1 MEDGRTCRYNGWR
14 SLRMTALMILLLL
27 GQAHAQAP
35 DAAPAPPELP
45 DDQAVIDFLNQTITW
60 YRHLATE
67 EQLVSQPGEVLF
79 LQQSRQMANEVLG
92 LTFDYARAQ
101 SQLIAATTPAKA
113 EQDKGNQMAG
123 LPDLPDLTQRI
134 NAVEAQIQTLQKRI
148 KALQQQRART
158 RGKARQALDTQ
169 LTNTQTE
176 LNIAQAR
183 ADALNSMATFTSGTG
198 STNGLNGLLA
208 QIEELQRTV
217 PELDAA
223 VAKAATQAQQAALPQ
238 RKSESGGI
246 LELTRNLI
254 GIAGKVQVLN
264 QSIQLVQALADTAA
278 KLRAPLTQ
286 RLAHMAHAGDALAK
300 TSQLNDAQA
309 LRQQQQQ
316 LESLTQQYKLTT
328 TAAVPLSKIGVALD
342 LYKGNLERWRT
353 STENQYSGQIRSLLL
368 QLGWLVAMLIIIFVV
383 GTIWRRVIFQHVQD
397 THRRYQFLRLR
408 RVVLGIVIG
417 IVVMFNFATE
427 VGSLA
432 TVMGFATAGI
442 AVALQNVILSI
453 AGYFFLIGRF
463 GIRVG
468 DRVQI
473 AGVTGD
479 IIDIGLVKLSLM
491 ELDINGNDR
500 QPTGRIVV
508 FSNAVVF
515 QPNGNFIKQIPG
527 TNFVWNEVTLL
538 LAPDTDYRQAEV
550 RLMSAIQEIFTTY
563 QASMQHQHKQMIN
576 SLNLEIQAP
585 EPQSRLQITQA
596 GVQISLRYPAEAS
609 QVLEIRDRIARQ
621 LIDTLNREPSLKLVG
636 QGTPN
641 IQMVTVPAPS
651 NSA

>member
-1 MEDGRTCRYNGWR
+1 MGSGTVSTMAFGRSIY
-14 SLRMTALMILLLL
+14 MTLLIALLLF
-27 GQAHAQAP
+27 GSARAQAP
-35 DAAPAPPELP
+35 DAAHAPAELP
-45 DDQAVIDFLNQTITW
+45 NDQAVIDFLNQTIAW
-60 YRHLATE
+60 YRHLAAE
-67 EQLVSQPGEVLF
+67 EQLVSQPSEVLF

-92 LTFDYARAQ
+92 LAFDYARAQ
-101 SQLIAATTPAKA
+101 SQLLTTVTPAKSD
-113 EQDKGNQMAG
+113 QDKNDQAQS
-123 LPDLPDLTQRI
+123 LPGLPDLTQRI
-134 NAVEAQIQTLQKRI
+134 NTVKAQIQSLQERI
-148 KALQQQRART
+148 KALQRERARA

-169 LTNTQTE
+169 LANAQSE
-176 LNIAQAR
+176 LNITQAR
-183 ADALNSMATFTSGTG
+183 ADALINMAAFTSGTG
-198 STNGLNGLLA
+198 STSGLNGLLA

-217 PELDAA
+217 PELDAT

-238 RKSESGGI
+238 RKPESGGI
-246 LELTRNLI
+246 LELIRNLF
-254 GIAGKVQVLN
+254 GIAGKVQMLN
-264 QSIQLVQALADTAA
+264 QSIKLVDVLEEKANDLRTPLMQSLAQMT
-278 KLRAPLTQ
+278 R
-286 RLAHMAHAGDALAK
+286 AGDVLAK
-300 TSQLNDAQA
+300 TTQSNNPAA
-309 LRQQQQQ
+309 LREQQQH

-328 TAAVPLSKIGVALD
+328 AAAVPLSKIGVVLD

-353 STENQYSGQIRSLLL
+353 TVENQYSGLIRSLLL
-368 QLGWLVAMLIIIFVV
+368 QLGWLAAMLIIVFVV

-408 RVVLGIVIG
+408 RVVLGIVIA

-473 AGVTGD
+473 AGVVGD
-479 IIDIGLVKLSLM
+479 IVDIGLVKLSLM
-491 ELDINGNDR
+491 ELDSNGNDR

-538 LAPDTDYRQAEV
+538 LAPDTDYRQAES
-550 RLMSAIQEIFTTY
+550 RLMSAIQEIFATY
-563 QASMQHQHKQMIN
+563 QANMQRQYQQMAN
-576 SLNLEIQAP
+576 TLNLEIQQP
-585 EPQSRLQITQA
+585 QPQSRLQITQA

-609 QVLEIRDRIARQ
+609 QALEIKDKIARQ

-641 IQMVTVPAPS
+641 IQMVTVPAP
-651 NSA
+651 NNPA